1 MTEITHV
8 AMSILS
14 LRRYTCNMR
23 VFFVTFPYRHKEL
36 FARLTVGALLR
47 PLVRCIVS
55 VGFSHSDSSHCDLD
69 ERGTFFRALFHDDR
83 NSSYALAT
91 CIDGTWRESMHKHS
105 HLSFIGAPSNGSLYV
120 SVNGFSGDRRRLDS
134 LRQINALFFDL
145 DCHGSSRSQTDN
157 AICNALEIISEA
169 VRIEKLPR
177 PTLTI
182 DSGRGLH
189 LYYVLNRSIPYRC
202 SANGPVNEKALSL
215 FQLVQQK
222 LSRALSHLMEP
233 IDCIDV
239 DEKVFDFTRVSRV
252 PGSYNPAAQRYARLL
267 LSSDSYYDL
276 SDLNVMLGG
285 FAKHVV
291 SSEVGHSP
299 NALFSKKRGDDS
311 PLLRSRLANV
321 ISLQALRNFDCE
333 GSRELMCFVFYN
345 TAVQLVGPNDASRQ
359 LCSFNSRFTQP
370 LSQAELDS
378 VVRSVDRVVN
388 VRGQRGYYVLSA
400 KRIVEML
407 ALTEQEKIK
416 IRFHTSTRSI
426 IREKAKEATASR
438 RALRDKKISNLY
450 RSGDFTQNEIAQR
463 VGCSLRTVAS
473 VLSRAR
479 RQHFSS
485 LPKLQIAVP
494 FVMQQ
499 RRGIVLCSIGQ
510 SHLHN
515 EKLLQMRLASNRA
528 FAFSRPS
535 SSATWPNHDL
545 QNTRNRKKEGSFNK
559 QHENKSNKIL
569 SNYAI
574 FCHTCLSVVC
584 PAPLYDLDSRW
595 VV

>member
-1 MTEITHV
+1 
-8 AMSILS
+8 MSILS
-14 LRRYTCNMR
+14 LRRYTCNTR
-23 VFFVTFPYRHKEL
+23 VLFVTFPYRHKEL

-69 ERGTFFRALFHDDR
+69 ERDTFFRALFHDDR

-91 CIDGTWRESMHKHS
+91 CIGGTWRESMHKHS

-177 PTLTI
+177 PTLTV

-222 LSRALSHLMEP
+222 LSGTLSRLMEP

-239 DEKVFDFTRVSRV
+239 DKKVFDFTRVARV
-252 PGSYNPAAQRYARLL
+252 PGSFNPVAQRYARLL
-267 LSSDSYYDL
+267 SSSDSYYDL
-276 SDLNVMLGG
+276 TKLNAKLGG

-291 SSEVGHSP
+291 SPEMRHST
-299 NALFSKKRGDDS
+299 NALFSKKHGDDS

-321 ISLQALRNFDCE
+321 ISLQTLRNFDCE

-359 LCSFNSRFTQP
+359 LCTFNSHFTQP

-407 ALTEQEKIK
+407 ALTEQEKIR
-416 IRFHTSTRSI
+416 IQFHTSTRSI
-426 IREKAKEATASR
+426 IREKVKEATASR
-438 RALRDKKISNLY
+438 RALRDKRITNLY
-450 RSGDFTQNEIAQR
+450 RSGDFTQNEIAQK

-494 FVMQQ
+494 FVVQQ
-499 RRGIVLCSIGQ
+499 HRRIVLCSIGQ
-510 SHLHN
+510 SHLEN
-515 EKLLQMRLASNRA
+515 EKLLQMRLTTNRA
-528 FAFSRPS
+528 FAFNRPNS
-535 SSATWPNHDL
+535 IATWPNHDL
-545 QNTRNRKKEGSFNK
+545 QNTRNREEDVSFNK
-559 QHENKSNKIL
+559 QHEYKSNKIL

-574 FCHTCLSVVC
+574 FCHTCLCVVS
-584 PAPLYDLDSRW
+584 PLPLYSLNSSW

>member
-1 MTEITHV
+1 
-8 AMSILS
+8 MSILS
-14 LRRYTCNMR
+14 LRRYTCNTR

-55 VGFSHSDSSHCDLD
+55 VGFSHSYSSHCDLD
-69 ERGTFFRALFHDDR
+69 ERDTFFRALFHDDR

-145 DCHGSSRSQTDN
+145 DCHESSRSQTDN
-157 AICNALEIISEA
+157 AIRNAIETINEA

-177 PTLTI
+177 PTLTV

-202 SANGPVNEKALSL
+202 SANGPVNEKALGL
-215 FQLVQQK
+215 FQFVQQK
-222 LSRALSHLMEP
+222 LSRTLSQLMEP

-252 PGSYNPAAQRYARLL
+252 PGSFNPAAQRYARLL
-267 LSSDSYYDL
+267 SSSDSYYDL
-276 SDLNVMLGG
+276 SELNAKLGG
-285 FAKHVV
+285 FAKDVV
-291 SSEVGHSP
+291 SPEMRHST
-299 NALFSKKRGDDS
+299 NAIFSKKHGDDS

-321 ISLQALRNFDCE
+321 ISLQTLRNFDCE
-333 GSRELMCFVFYN
+333 GSRELMCFIFYN
-345 TAVQLVGPNDASRQ
+345 TAVQLVGPSDASRQ

-400 KRIVEML
+400 KKIVEML

-416 IRFHTSTRSI
+416 IRFHSSTRSI

-438 RALRDKKISNLY
+438 RALRDKRITNLY

-463 VGCSLRTVAS
+463 VGCSLRTVAN

-499 RRGIVLCSIGQ
+499 HRGIVLCSIGQ
-510 SHLHN
+510 SHLQN
-515 EKLLQMRLASNRA
+515 EKLLQMRLTANRE
-528 FAFSRPS
+528 FAFNRPNS
-535 SSATWPNHDL
+535 IATWSNHNL
-545 QNTRNRKKEGSFNK
+545 QNTRNREKEVSFNK
-559 QHENKSNKIL
+559 QHEDRSNKIL
-569 SNYAI
+569 CKYAI
-574 FCHTCLSVVC
+574 FCHTCLSVVGLM
-584 PAPLYDLDSRW
+584 PLYSLNSSW

>member
-1 MTEITHV
+1 
-8 AMSILS
+8 MSILS
-14 LRRYTCNMR
+14 LRRYTCNTR
-23 VFFVTFPYRHKEL
+23 VLFVTFPYRHKEL

-69 ERGTFFRALFHDDR
+69 ERDTFFRALFHDDR

-157 AICNALEIISEA
+157 AICNALGIISEA

-177 PTLTI
+177 PTLTV

-222 LSRALSHLMEP
+222 LSGTLSRLMEP

-239 DEKVFDFTRVSRV
+239 DKKVFDFTRVSRV
-252 PGSYNPAAQRYARLL
+252 PGSFNPVAQRYARLL
-267 LSSDSYYDL
+267 SSSDSYYDL
-276 SDLNVMLGG
+276 SKLNAKLGG

-291 SSEVGHSP
+291 SPEMRYST
-299 NALFSKKRGDDS
+299 NALFSKKHGVDS

-359 LCSFNSRFTQP
+359 LCTFNSHFTQP

-407 ALTEQEKIK
+407 ALTEQEKIR
-416 IRFHTSTRSI
+416 IQFHTSTRSI
-426 IREKAKEATASR
+426 IRKKAKEATASR
-438 RALRDKKISNLY
+438 RALRDKRITNLY

-494 FVMQQ
+494 FVVQQ
-499 RRGIVLCSIGQ
+499 HRRIVLCSIGQ
-510 SHLHN
+510 SHLEN
-515 EKLLQMRLASNRA
+515 EKLLQMRLTTNRA
-528 FAFSRPS
+528 FAFNRQNSIT
-535 SSATWPNHDL
+535 TWPSHDL
-545 QNTRNRKKEGSFNK
+545 QNTRNREKEVSFNK

-574 FCHTCLSVVC
+574 FCHTCLSVVRL
-584 PAPLYDLDSRW
+584 APLYSLNSSW

>member
-1 MTEITHV
+1 
-8 AMSILS
+8 MSILS
-14 LRRYTCNMR
+14 LRRYTCNTR

-47 PLVRCIVS
+47 SLVRCIVS
-55 VGFSHSDSSHCDLD
+55 VGFSHNDSSHCDLD
-69 ERGTFFRALFHDDR
+69 ERDTFFRALFHDDR

-91 CIDGTWRESMHKHS
+91 CIDGTWRESMHKNS

-120 SVNGFSGDRRRLDS
+120 SVNGFSGDRRCLDS

-157 AICNALEIISEA
+157 AISNALEIISEA

-177 PTLTI
+177 PTLTV

-189 LYYVLNRSIPYRC
+189 LYYVLNRSIPYQC
-202 SANGPVNEKALSL
+202 SANGPVNEKALGL
-215 FQLVQQK
+215 FRLVQQN

-276 SDLNVMLGG
+276 SDLNVRLGG

-291 SSEVGHSP
+291 SPEVGHSP
-299 NALFSKKRGDDS
+299 NALISKKRGDDS

-370 LSQAELDS
+370 LSQAELDN

-438 RALRDKKISNLY
+438 RASRDKKISNLY

-499 RRGIVLCSIGQ
+499 RRGIVLCSISQ
-510 SHLHN
+510 SHLQN
-515 EKLLQMRLASNRA
+515 EKLLQMRLTTNRT
-528 FAFSRPS
+528 FAFSKPS

-545 QNTRNRKKEGSFNK
+545 QSTRNRKKEGSFNK

-574 FCHTCLSVVC
+574 FCHTCLSVVRLV
-584 PAPLYDLDSRW
+584 PLYSLNSSW

>member
-14 LRRYTCNMR
+14 LRRYPCNTR

-36 FARLTVGALLR
+36 FARLTVEAVPR
-47 PLVRCIVS
+47 SSVRCIVS
-55 VGFSHSDSSHCDLD
+55 VGFSHSDFSHCGLD
-69 ERGTFFRALFHDDR
+69 ERDTFFRILFHDDR
-83 NSSYALAT
+83 NSTYALAT
-91 CIDGTWRESMHKHS
+91 CIDGTWNEAMHKYS

-157 AICNALEIISEA
+157 AISKALEIISEA
-169 VRIEKLPR
+169 VRIEELPR
-177 PTLTI
+177 PTLTV

-202 SANGPVNEKALSL
+202 SANGPVNEKALGL
-215 FQLVQQK
+215 FRLVQQN

-252 PGSYNPAAQRYARLL
+252 PGSFNPAAQRYARLL
-267 LSSDSYYDL
+267 PSCGSCYDL
-276 SDLNVMLGG
+276 RNLNVKLGG

-291 SSEVGHSP
+291 SPEVGHSP
-299 NALFSKKRGDDS
+299 NAIFSKKCGDDS

-345 TAVQLVGPNDASRQ
+345 TAVQLAGSQDAYRQ
-359 LCSFNSRFTQP
+359 LQSFNLRFAEP
-370 LSQAELDS
+370 LSQSELNG
-378 VVRSVDRVVN
+378 VARSVDRVVN
-388 VRGQRGYYVLSA
+388 VRGQRGFYVLSA
-400 KRIVEML
+400 NKITELL
-407 ALTEQEKIK
+407 ALTEAEKKQIH
-416 IRFHTSTRSI
+416 FHTSTRSLL
-426 IREKAKEATASR
+426 REKAKEITASR
-438 RALRDKKISNLY
+438 RASRDKRITSLY
-450 RSGDFTQNEIAQR
+450 QSGDLTQNEIAQA

-473 VLSRAR
+473 VLSKTRR
-479 RQHFSS
+479 RQIAM
-485 LPKLQIAVP
+485 PQKLQIAVP
-494 FVMQQ
+494 YVVQQ
-499 RRGIVLCSIGQ
+499 HKESLRCVIKL
-510 SHLHN
+510 SHLQN
-515 EKLLQMRLASNRA
+515 SMPLQMRLKTHWNLSQYT
-528 FAFSRPS
+528 S
-535 SSATWPNHDL
+535 SIAIIWPNSNNKRLLKRRITPTH
-545 QNTRNRKKEGSFNK
+545 NK
-559 QHENKSNKIL
+559 QHQDTYNKL
-569 SNYAI
+569 SSYYAI
-574 FCHTCLSVVC
+574 FCHTCLSVVRLI
-584 PAPLYDLDSRW
+584 PLYDLDSRW

>member
-14 LRRYTCNMR
+14 LRRYTCNTR

-36 FARLTVGALLR
+36 FARLTVEALLR

-69 ERGTFFRALFHDDR
+69 ERDTFFRALFHDDR

-157 AICNALEIISEA
+157 AIRNAIETISEA

-177 PTLTI
+177 PTLTV

-189 LYYVLNRSIPYRC
+189 LYYVLKRSIPYRC
-202 SANGPVNEKALSL
+202 SANGPVNEKALGL

-222 LSRALSHLMEP
+222 LSRTLSRLMEP

-267 LSSDSYYDL
+267 SSSDSYYDL
-276 SDLNVMLGG
+276 SNLNAKLGG

-291 SSEVGHSP
+291 SPEMRHST
-299 NALFSKKRGDDS
+299 NAIFSKKHGDDS

-321 ISLQALRNFDCE
+321 ISLQTLRNFDCE
-333 GSRELMCFVFYN
+333 GSRELMCFIFYN
-345 TAVQLVGPNDASRQ
+345 TAVQLVGPSDASRQ

-400 KRIVEML
+400 KKIVEML
-407 ALTEQEKIK
+407 ALTEQEKLK
-416 IRFHTSTRSI
+416 IRFHSSTRSI
-426 IREKAKEATASR
+426 IREKAKEVTASR
-438 RALRDKKISNLY
+438 RALRDKRITNLY

-499 RRGIVLCSIGQ
+499 HRGIVLCSIGQ
-510 SHLHN
+510 SHLQN
-515 EKLLQMRLASNRA
+515 EKLLQMRLTANRE
-528 FAFSRPS
+528 FAFNRPNS
-535 SSATWPNHDL
+535 IATWPNHDL
-545 QNTRNRKKEGSFNK
+545 LKACIREIKVSFNK
-559 QHENKSNKIL
+559 QHEDRSNKIL
-569 SNYAI
+569 CKYAI
-574 FCHTCLSVVC
+574 FCHTCLSVVRLVH
-584 PAPLYDLDSRW
+584 LYSLHSSW